1 MERKGFI
8 GGSDLYSI
16 MRGDWHDLWLVKTG
30 RKEADDLSGQFNVQ
44 LGNETEAF
52 NLEWLKKQTGYKYR
66 HCDTELKEIA
76 GVPYQARPDALAY
89 VSETELHESA
99 SGGMILPEAIIEC
112 KHTGG
117 HKKMSDILDAYL
129 PQVHLY
135 MRVMD
140 IHQTIFSVIF
150 GNRWE
155 HCFVDYDHEFWM
167 KVSTQAHAFWQHVI
181 EDKEPASYQPTKID
195 WSAVKVDGLV
205 CRDASQDNQFVN
217 LAHDFVNAS
226 QTVKQHEV
234 IKKEL
239 RSMIQDNEREVFCDL
254 LSIKRDKRGACRI
267 TINEGAV

>member
-30 RKEADDLSGQFNVQ
+30 RKEPDDLSGQFNVQ

-52 NLEWLKKQTGYKYR
+52 NINWLHQQTGWFSHSAEVTRKN
-66 HCDTELKEIA
+66 IA
-76 GVPYQARPDALAY
+76 DVPYQARPDGIGMHDH
-89 VSETELHESA
+89 SNET
-99 SGGMILPEAIIEC
+99 AIIEA

-117 HKKMSDILDAYL
+117 HKKMSDILASYM

-140 IHQTIFSVIF
+140 IHQTVFTVIF

-155 HCFVDYDHEFWM
+155 HCVVDYDHEFWM
-167 KVSTQAHAFWQHVI
+167 KVHAQAFNFWQHVV
-181 EDKEPASYQPTKID
+181 EDTRPDTYEEVKLD
-195 WSAVKVDGLV
+195 WTQVKVDGLV
-205 CRDASQDNQFVN
+205 SRDASQDNQFVN
-217 LAHDFVNAS
+217 LAHEFVNAS
-226 QTVKQHEV
+226 QNMRQHDA

-239 RSMIQDNEREVFCDL
+239 RSMINDNEREVFCDL
-254 LSIKRDKRGACRI
+254 LTIKRDKRGACRI

>member
-30 RKEADDLSGQFNVQ
+30 RKEPDDLSGQFNVQ

-52 NLEWLKKQTGYKYR
+52 NIKWLHQQTGWFSHDAEVTRKIIS
-66 HCDTELKEIA
+66 D
-76 GVPYQARPDALAY
+76 VPYQARPDGIGKHDHSDEY
-89 VSETELHESA
+89 
-99 SGGMILPEAIIEC
+99 AIIEA

-117 HKKMSDILDAYL
+117 HKKMSDILEMYL

-140 IHQTIFSVIF
+140 IHQTVFTVIF

-155 HCFVDYDHEFWM
+155 HCVVDYDHEFWM
-167 KVSTQAHAFWQHVI
+167 KVHAQAFNFWNHVAND
-181 EDKEPASYQPTKID
+181 EEPDNYLPEKID

-205 CRDASQDNQFVN
+205 MRDANSDNEFMDAAHRFVN
-217 LAHDFVNAS
+217 SS
-226 QTVKQHEV
+226 QQAKEHEDV
-234 IKKEL
+234 KKEL
-239 RSMIQDNEREVFCDL
+239 RSMVKDTEREVFCDL
-254 LSIKRDKRGACRI
+254 LTIKRDKRGACRI
-267 TINEGAV
+267 TINSDLEV

>member
-30 RKEADDLSGQFNVQ
+30 RKEADDLSGLFNVQ
-44 LGNETEAF
+44 LGVQTEAF
-52 NLEWLKKQTGYKYR
+52 NLEWLWKQTGYSHRQVVTK
-66 HCDTELKEIA
+66 LKMIS
-76 GVPYQARPDALAY
+76 GVPYQARPDAIALD
-89 VSETELHESA
+89 STSN
-99 SGGMILPEAIIEC
+99 SIAIIEC
-112 KHTGG
+112 KHTAG
-117 HKKMSDILDAYL
+117 HKKMSDILSAYL

-217 LAHDFVNAS
+217 LAHDFVNTS
-226 QTVKQHEV
+226 QSMKQHDAV
-234 IKKEL
+234 KKEL

>member
-30 RKEADDLSGQFNVQ
+30 RKEPDNLSGKFHVQ
-44 LGNETEAF
+44 LGNETEKF
-52 NLEWLKKQTGYKYR
+52 NLEWLSNLSGYNHRYNDPVR
-66 HCDTELKEIA
+66 KEIS
-76 GVPYQARPDALAY
+76 GVPYQARPDAIAWDNIDN
-89 VSETELHESA
+89 S
-99 SGGMILPEAIIEC
+99 IAIIEC

-117 HKKMSDILDAYL
+117 HKKMSDILSAYL

-167 KVSTQAHAFWQHVI
+167 KVHAQAFNFWQHVV
-181 EDKEPASYQPTKID
+181 EDTRPDTYEEVKVD
-195 WSAVKVDGLV
+195 WTQVKVDGLV
-205 CRDASQDNQFVN
+205 SRDASQDNQFVN
-217 LAHDFVNAS
+217 LAHEFVNAS
-226 QTVKQHEV
+226 QSVKQHDT

-239 RSMIQDNEREVFCDL
+239 RSMINDNEREVFCDL

>member
-30 RKEADDLSGQFNVQ
+30 RKEPDDLSGQFNVQ
-44 LGNETEAF
+44 LGNETESF
-52 NLEWLKKQTGYKYR
+52 NMTWLNQQTGWCRYFAEVTRKN
-66 HCDTELKEIA
+66 IA
-76 GVPYQARPDALAY
+76 DVPYQARPDGIGKHDHSDEY
-89 VSETELHESA
+89 
-99 SGGMILPEAIIEC
+99 AIIEA

-117 HKKMSDILDAYL
+117 HKKMSDILSAYL

-140 IHQTIFSVIF
+140 IHQTVFTVIF

-155 HCFVDYDHEFWM
+155 HCVVDYDHEFWM
-167 KVSTQAHAFWQHVI
+167 KVHAQAFNFWQHVV
-181 EDKEPASYQPTKID
+181 EDTRPDTYEEVKID
-195 WSAVKVDGLV
+195 WTQVKVDGLV
-205 CRDASQDNQFVN
+205 SRDASQDNQFVN
-217 LAHDFVNAS
+217 LAHEFVNAS
-226 QTVKQHEV
+226 QNMRQHDS

-239 RSMIQDNEREVFCDL
+239 RSMINDNEREVFCDL
-254 LSIKRDKRGACRI
+254 LTIKRDKRGACRI

>member
-30 RKEADDLSGQFNVQ
+30 RKEPDDLSGQFNVQ
-44 LGNETEAF
+44 LGNETESF
-52 NLEWLKKQTGYKYR
+52 NLDWLTKQTGYNHR
-66 HCDTELKEIA
+66 QVATTLKQQIISD
-76 GVPYQARPDALAY
+76 VPYQARPDAIAHDH
-89 VSETELHESA
+89 SDNA
-99 SGGMILPEAIIEC
+99 FAIIEC

-155 HCFVDYDHEFWM
+155 HCFVDYNHKFWM
-167 KVSTQAHAFWQHVI
+167 EVSTQAHAFWQYVI
-181 EDKEPASYQPTKID
+181 EDKEPENYKSTKID
-195 WSAVKVDGLV
+195 WSAVKIDGLV

-217 LAHDFVNAS
+217 LAHDFVNTS
-226 QTVKQHEV
+226 QSMKQHDAV
-234 IKKEL
+234 KKEL

-267 TINEGAV
+267 TINEEAV